1 MQYGKPFD
9 RKDFFMNIGYYIKKG
24 WGSYKELISLSL
36 RDISEIKIGIE
47 SKQQEEML
55 EKALGSGT

>member
-9 RKDFFMNIGYYIKKG
+9 RKDFFMNIGYYIEKG
-24 WGSYKELISLSL
+24 WGTYKELISLSM

-47 SKQQEEML
+47 SRLQEDQL
-55 EKALGSGT
+55 SKSLGGG